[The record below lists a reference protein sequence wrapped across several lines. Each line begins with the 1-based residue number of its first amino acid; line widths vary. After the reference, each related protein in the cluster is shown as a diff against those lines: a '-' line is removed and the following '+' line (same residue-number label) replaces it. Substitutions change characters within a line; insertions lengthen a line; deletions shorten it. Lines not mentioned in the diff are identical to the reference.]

1 MRFYELVFIVKQ
13 DASASHVDSIAK
25 QYIELIEKYGGHVT
39 KTEFCG
45 LRTLAYP
52 IKKNRRGHY
61 VLINVAVDV
70 DGLNV
75 LKEQLRLNEDILR
88 HLFVRVDKLDD
99 NPSPLMQKVLK
110 DDTKKDMEG

>member
-13 DASASHVDSIAK
+13 DASAGHVEGIAK
-25 QYIELIEKYGGHVT
+25 QCIEFIESHGGSVT

-61 VLINVAVDV
+61 VLINVAINVED
-70 DGLNV
+70 LNV
-75 LKEQLRLNEDILR
+75 LNEQLRLNEDILR

-99 NPSPLMQKVLK
+99 NPSPLMQLVFKEDV
-110 DDTKKDMEG
+110 KKDVEV